1 MLSFHHNTGILKFEL
16 GKEIYERT
24 GLTGTPIRSGGRKHG
39 KERFCMH
46 NPRMS
51 LPNNYVLTILQWWN

>member
-1 MLSFHHNTGILKFEL
+1 MANIHTTGILKIEL
-16 GKEIYERT
+16 GKELFERT

-46 NPRMS
+46 KR
-51 LPNNYVLTILQWWN
+51 LK